1 LFEPFQLPFVQRGLF
16 EVLLLS
22 IALGVLGT
30 WIVVRGLA
38 FYSHALA
45 TSAFP
50 GLVLADGLGFAPQIG
65 ALGVGLLFAVVVG
78 RLGAGRREL
87 YDSRTALALVGA
99 LALGVILASD
109 VFHSGSNIETLLFG
123 SLLVLEP
130 RDLIFAGALSVVA
143 VVANLLLGRSWLT
156 TGFDPQ
162 GARSLGVPVLLPDLA
177 LLGLVALAA
186 VAVLSAVGALL
197 ATALLVVPAAT
208 TRLWTQRMPAWQIA
222 TVLLVAAEGVAG
234 LWLSA
239 EVNAPP
245 GASIAVLTG
254 GGFVVAAA
262 VKALPRRRR
271 RRLALAPALAAAC
284 AVLAGCTHVGGSS
297 GNRLSVVATTTQIAD
312 FARNVGGDDVDVHQI
327 LQPNTDPHEYEPR
340 PADVTGTAGANV
352 VFESGDEL
360 DTWMD
365 QVVSESGTDGQ
376 VVDLSTHLP
385 VTVPGETS
393 GPEAS
398 RYDPHWWHDPVNAEA
413 AVREIRDAMIAADPS
428 RRDGFERRAEA
439 YLKQLRTLDAG
450 IKRCFAA
457 VPPNQRRLVTDHD
470 AFNYFAKRY
479 GIQVVG
485 AVIPS
490 QTTEAQTSAGDIS
503 QLAEEVRREHV
514 RAIFPESSLNPDVAH
529 SLAKQTGAI
538 SDLTLYGDTL
548 GPAGSAGATYL
559 MMEEANAD
567 AMVRG
572 FTGGQRGCR
581 IGGLG

>member
-1 LFEPFQLPFVQRGLF
+1 MFDPFQLPFVQRGVF
-16 EVLLLS
+16 EILLLS
-22 IALGVLGT
+22 IGLGVLGT

-45 TSAFP
+45 TAAFP

-65 ALGVGLLFAVVVG
+65 ALGMGLVFALVVG
-78 RLGAGRREL
+78 RLAGGRREL

-130 RDLIFAGALSVVA
+130 RDLIFAGGLSVA
-143 VVANLLLGRSWLT
+143 VVVGNLVLGRSWLA

-162 GARSLGVPVLLPDLA
+162 SARSLGVPRLLPDLA
-177 LLGLVALAA
+177 LLGLVALGA
-186 VAVLSAVGALL
+186 VAVLSAAGALL
-197 ATALLVVPAAT
+197 AAALLVVPAAT
-208 TRLWTQRMPAWQIA
+208 TRLWVRRMPAWQIA

-234 LWLSA
+234 LWLSV

-245 GASIAVLTG
+245 GPAIAVLG
-254 GGFVVAAA
+254 GGVFVLAAA
-262 VKALPRRRR
+262 AKALPRW
-271 RRLALAPALAAAC
+271 RRLAVAPAVAAAC
-284 AVLAGCTHVGGSS
+284 ALLAGCAQVGGSS
-297 GNRLSVVATTTQIAD
+297 GNKLSVVATTTQIAD
-312 FARNVGGDDVDVHQI
+312 FARNVGGSHIDVHQI

-340 PADVTGTAGANV
+340 PADVTATAGAKLV
-352 VFESGDEL
+352 LESGDNL
-360 DTWMD
+360 DSWMGK
-365 QVVSESGTDGQ
+365 VVSESGADAK
-376 VVDLSTHLP
+376 VVDLATHLP

-413 AVREIRDAMIAADPS
+413 AVREIRDALIAADPS
-428 RRDGFERRAEA
+428 QRKTFEQNTSS
-439 YLKQLRTLDAG
+439 YLAKLHTLDAG
-450 IKRCFAA
+450 IKRCFAS
-457 VPPNQRRLVTDHD
+457 VPPDRRKLVTDHD

-503 QLAEEVRREHV
+503 RLADEIRSEHV
-514 RAIFPESSLNPDVAH
+514 RAIFPESSINPDVAH
-529 SLAKQTGAI
+529 ALAKQTGAI

-548 GPAGSAGATYL
+548 GPAGSNGATYL
-559 MMEEANAD
+559 TMEEANAN

-572 FTGGQRGCR
+572 FTGGKRGCQ

>member
-1 LFEPFQLPFVQRGLF
+1 VFDPFQLPFVQRGVF

-22 IALGVLGT
+22 VGLGLLGT

-50 GLVLADGLGFAPQIG
+50 GLVLADGLGFAPQLG

-78 RLGAGRREL
+78 RLGAGRRDL

-130 RDLIFAGALSVVA
+130 RDLIFAGALSA
-143 VVANLLLGRSWLT
+143 AALAGNLLLARSWLA

-162 GARSLGVPVLLPDLA
+162 AARSLGVPLLLPDLA
-177 LLGLVALAA
+177 LLGLIALAA
-186 VAVLSAVGALL
+186 VAVLSAAGALL
-197 ATALLVVPAAT
+197 AAALLVVPAAT
-208 TRLWTQRMPAWQIA
+208 TRLWMKRMSAWQLA
-222 TVLLVAAEGVAG
+222 TVVLVALEGVTG
-234 LWLSA
+234 LWISV

-245 GASIAVLTG
+245 GAAIAVLAG
-254 GGFVVAAA
+254 GVFVVAALL
-262 VKALPRRRR
+262 KAASGW
-271 RRLALAPALAAAC
+271 RRLAVAPAVLAAC
-284 AVLAGCTHVGGSS
+284 AVLAGCAQVGGSS
-297 GNRLSVVATTTQIAD
+297 GDRLSVVATTTQLAD
-312 FARNVGGDDVDVHQI
+312 FARNVGGDAVDVHQI

-340 PADVTGTAGANV
+340 PGDVTATAGSKLV
-352 VFESGDEL
+352 LESGDEL
-360 DTWMD
+360 DAWME
-365 QVVSESGTDGQ
+365 QVVSESGADAK
-376 VVDLSTHLP
+376 VVDVSKGLP

-398 RYDPHWWHDPVNAEA
+398 QYDPHWWHDPVNAEA

-428 RRDGFERRAEA
+428 ERRTFEENASA
-439 YLKQLRTLDAG
+439 YLQQIRRLDAG

-457 VPPNQRRLVTDHD
+457 VPADRRKLVTDHD

-485 AVIPS
+485 AIIPS
-490 QTTEAQTSAGDIS
+490 QTTQAQASAGEIS
-503 QLAEEVRREHV
+503 RLAEEIRREHV
-514 RAIFPESSLNPDVAH
+514 RAIFPESSINPDVAH
-529 SLAKQTGAI
+529 ALARETGAT

-548 GPAGSAGATYL
+548 GPAGSHGATYL
-559 MMEEANAD
+559 TMEQANANE
-567 AMVRG
+567 MMRG
-572 FTGGQRGCR
+572 FTGGRRGCR

>member
-1 LFEPFQLPFVQRGLF
+1 LFEQFQLPFVQRGLF

-65 ALGVGLLFAVVVG
+65 ALGMGLLFAVVVG
-78 RLGAGRREL
+78 RLSAGRRDF

-143 VVANLLLGRSWLT
+143 VAANLLLGRSWLT
-156 TGFDPQ
+156 TGFDPEA
-162 GARSLGVPVLLPDLA
+162 ARSLGVPTLLPDLV
-177 LLGLVALAA
+177 LLGLVALGA
-186 VAVLSAVGALL
+186 VAVLSAAGALL
-197 ATALLVVPAAT
+197 AAALLVVPAAT
-208 TRLWTQRMPAWQIA
+208 TRLWMQRMPGWQIA

-234 LWLSA
+234 LWLSV

-245 GASIAVLTG
+245 GPAIAVLAG
-254 GGFVVAAA
+254 GVFLVAAA
-262 VKALPRRRR
+262 LKVASRWRW
-271 RRLALAPALAAAC
+271 RLAVAPAIAAAC
-284 AVLAGCTHVGGSS
+284 AVFAGCAQVGSS
-297 GNRLSVVATTTQIAD
+297 SGDKLSVVATTTQIGD
-312 FARNVGGDDVDVHQI
+312 FARNVGGDAVDVHQI

-340 PADVTGTAGANV
+340 PSDVTATAGAKLV
-352 VFESGDEL
+352 LESGDEL
-360 DTWMD
+360 DTWMST
-365 QVVSESGTDGQ
+365 VVSESGADPR
-376 VVDLSTHLP
+376 VVDLATHLP
-385 VTVPGETS
+385 VTVPGESS

-428 RRDGFERRAEA
+428 QRGTFERNATR
-439 YLKQLRTLDAG
+439 YLEELRRLDTG
-450 IKRCFAA
+450 IKRCFAS
-457 VPPNQRRLVTDHD
+457 VPPDQRKLVTDHD

-479 GIQVVG
+479 RIQVVG
-485 AVIPS
+485 AIIPS
-490 QTTEAQTSAGDIS
+490 QTTEAQPSAGDIS
-503 QLAEEVRREHV
+503 RLAEEVRREHV
-514 RAIFPESSLNPDVAH
+514 RAIFPESSINPDVAH
-529 SLAKQTGAI
+529 ALAKQTGAI

-548 GPAGSAGATYL
+548 GPAGSDGATYL
-559 MMEEANAD
+559 TMEQANAD
-567 AMVRG
+567 AMARG
-572 FTGGQRGCR
+572 FTGGKRGCQ